1 VNGEEFK
8 DGFQKRDWRE
18 ICEQIVREE
27 TPERFE
33 QLLTELLTA
42 LDERATR
49 DIVSR
54 KP

>member
-33 QLLTELLTA
+33 ELLAELLTA
-42 LDERATR
+42 LDERPAGGCV
-49 DIVSR
+49 IR

>member
-1 VNGEEFK
+1 VNVKESK
-8 DGFQKRDWRE
+8 DGNQKRDWRE
-18 ICEQIVREE
+18 ICEQIVGEKR
-27 TPERFE
+27 PERFD

-42 LDERATR
+42 LDERPAR